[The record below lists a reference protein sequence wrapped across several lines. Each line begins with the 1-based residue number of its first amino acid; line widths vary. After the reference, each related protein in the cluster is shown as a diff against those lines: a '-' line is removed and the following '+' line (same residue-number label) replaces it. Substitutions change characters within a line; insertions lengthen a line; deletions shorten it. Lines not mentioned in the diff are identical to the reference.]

1 MVLQR
6 AWNGLSGVEVNT
18 FRLGPQKAEA
28 HAEAGHARRTRALQ
42 AAAAQHVHM
51 VCNEAQQ
58 QVQAIR
64 PQANAHVGVSLKLRL
79 VFGTYM
85 VTRPGRAKTWGLV
98 RFAVY
103 RNALGVQWVAF

>member
-1 MVLQR
+1 MVLQQECI
-6 AWNGLSGVEVNT
+6 ALIGMEVNA
-18 FRLGPQKAEA
+18 FRLGLQEAEA

-64 PQANAHVGVSLKLRL
+64 PQANAHVGVSLKLCTHRGVGGGGRNL
-79 VFGTYM
+79 VFS
-85 VTRPGRAKTWGLV
+85 A
-98 RFAVY
+98 
-103 RNALGVQWVAF
+103 